1 MKKNKTPWKDLLFML
16 KLSTACAILLL
27 ITKASVGE
35 RAELS
40 IRTADSILQILGKET
55 LPSEE
60 IAIEN
65 FSNLFV
71 SLQRGNIKIWRYV
84 DKPYLWACE
93 ATGNGM
99 WGSITLTYVVNSYNW
114 KILGL
119 KVVEQKE
126 TVGLGARISED
137 DFGNKFIGINA
148 ENGVKSVPIKVM
160 NNEFDAISGATVS
173 SKSIEK
179 IVNKS
184 LLAIRKHIK

>member
-1 MKKNKTPWKDLLFML
+1 
-16 KLSTACAILLL
+16 
-27 ITKASVGE
+27 
-35 RAELS
+35 
-40 IRTADSILQILGKET
+40 
-55 LPSEE
+55 
-60 IAIEN
+60 
-65 FSNLFV
+65 
-71 SLQRGNIKIWRYV
+71 
-84 DKPYLWACE
+84 
-93 ATGNGM
+93 M